1 MKILFVCN
9 NAYTKG
15 NGLTTSI
22 QNTIKHLRERNL
34 DVRLMAI
41 ANPDPEG
48 PQPDFPLKH
57 FKFPL
62 FEPIIRANGFSYA
75 RIDRRVIR
83 KAVEWADIV
92 HFQEA
97 LLLESVVRRI
107 AVKQGKT
114 CTGTFHLYPHNI
126 TSNLGLGRKNWVNPL
141 LMKYWNW
148 TVFNH
153 CSDIQCPTLP
163 VKEYLEKNQTK
174 ARLHVISNG
183 IQLPEPPL
191 QVKPVNPEPEVKIL
205 CIGRLAK
212 EKSQKTLLG
221 AMRYSRHAGRIRL
234 IFAGKGQLEKSY
246 RRQAEKLYREGVL
259 GIMPEF
265 GFYSPEELRN
275 LARECYLY
283 IHCAYVEVEG
293 LSCLE
298 SMREGLVPV
307 IARGDLIGTSQFAL
321 SPESLYP
328 VSDSRALAQR
338 IDWWI
343 EHPLQRNQM
352 SQRYA
357 DQARR
362 YAIDQSVDA
371 LTAMFQNALQR

>member
-75 RIDRRVIR
+75 QIDRRVIR

-126 TSNLGLGRKNWVNPL
+126 TSNLALGRENWVNPL

-153 CSDIQCPTLP
+153 CSDIQCPTRP
-163 VKEYLEKNQTK
+163 VKDYLEKNHTK

-212 EKSQKTLLG
+212 EKSQKTLLE

-234 IFAGKGQLEKSY
+234 IFAGKGQLEKRY
-246 RRQAEKLYREGVL
+246 RKQAEKLYREGIL

-307 IARGDLIGTSQFAL
+307 IGQGELIGTSQFAL
-321 SPESLYP
+321 CPESLYP

-362 YAIDQSVDA
+362 YAIDQSIDA